1 MASSGS
7 AADSGSLRRYAL
19 TRLALVIPMVFIL
32 LTLVFVL
39 LRVAP
44 GDPVTAALGGHLD
57 PVELERRRREA
68 GYDRSIW
75 AQYGSFLKQVVT
87 GHLGH
92 PIIDPRSISGIIKQN
107 GGATLELTFFAT
119 LIALVIGIPLG
130 VLSARRRDTAL
141 DAGIRLF
148 GIITY
153 AAPVFFVGLL
163 LQLWLS
169 RDLNI
174 LPNSGQAGIDTQ
186 EWLTAHTHTHIAL
199 LDAIIGGNG
208 EAIGDLVKH
217 LIMPAFTL
225 GLLICGVFI
234 RLVRVNLIQSLRGD
248 YVEAARA
255 RGIHE
260 GRVVLRHA
268 FRNAL
273 VPVVTVMGLQTALL
287 LSGAVLTEETFNWPG
302 IGFTLIRALNQR
314 DYIAVQGMITVFAL
328 IVVGVSILIDFINA
342 AIDPRVRYK

>member
-1 MASSGS
+1 MARG
-7 AADSGSLRRYAL
+7 DGGSLRRYAL
-19 TRLALVIPMVFIL
+19 TRIALVLPMVFIL
-32 LTLVFVL
+32 VTLVFVL
-39 LRVAP
+39 MRVAP

-57 PVELERRRREA
+57 PAELARRRHEA
-68 GYDRSIW
+68 GYDRSIL
-75 AQYGSFLKQVVT
+75 AQYGSYLRQIVT
-87 GHLGH
+87 GQLGH
-92 PIIDPRSISGIIKQN
+92 PIIDPRSIGQIITEN

-119 LIALVIGIPLG
+119 AIALVVGIPLG
-130 VLSARRRDTAL
+130 MLAARRRDTPL

-148 GIITY
+148 GIVTY

-169 RDLNI
+169 RDLNL
-174 LPNSGQAGIDTQ
+174 LPNSGEASVATQ
-186 EWLTAHTHTHIAL
+186 EWLTAHTVTHVAL
-199 LDAIIGGNG
+199 VDALIGGNG
-208 EAIGDLVKH
+208 EALVDLIKH

-255 RGIHE
+255 RGIRE
-260 GRVVLRHA
+260 RRVVMRHA

-302 IGFTLIRALNQR
+302 IGFTLIRSLNQR
-314 DYIAVQGMITVFAL
+314 DYIAVQGIITVFAL
-328 IVVGVSILIDFINA
+328 IVVFVSILIDFVNA
-342 AIDPRVRYK
+342 AIDPRVRYQ

>member
-1 MASSGS
+1 MA

-19 TRLALVIPMVFIL
+19 TRLLLVVPMVFIL
-32 LTLVFVL
+32 LTVVFVL
-39 LRVAP
+39 MRVAP
-44 GDPVTAALGGHLD
+44 GDPVTAALGGHVD
-57 PVELERRRREA
+57 PVELARRRHEA
-68 GYDRSIW
+68 GYDRSILS
-75 AQYGSFLKQVVT
+75 QYGSYLKQVVT

-92 PIIDPRSISGIIKQN
+92 PIIDPRSVGGIIKDN
-107 GGATLELTFFAT
+107 GGATLELTVFAS
-119 LIALVIGIPLG
+119 LIALVIGLPLG
-130 VLSARRRDTAL
+130 VIAARKRDSAA

-169 RDLNI
+169 RDLNL
-174 LPNSGQAGIDTQ
+174 LPNSGEAGIDTQ
-186 EWLTAHTHTHIAL
+186 QWLNQHQHTHIAL
-199 LDAIIGGNG
+199 VDALIGGNG
-208 EAIGDLVKH
+208 EAITDILKH

-225 GLLICGVFI
+225 GLLISGVFI

-248 YVEAARA
+248 YIEAARA
-255 RGIHE
+255 RGIRE
-260 GRVVLRHA
+260 GSVVLRHA

-302 IGFTLIRALNQR
+302 IGFILIRSLNQR
-314 DYIAVQGMITVFAL
+314 DYVAVQGIITVFAL
-328 IVVGVSILIDFINA
+328 VVIAISLLIDFVNA
-342 AIDPRVRYK
+342 AIDPRVRYR

>member
-1 MASSGS
+1 MA
-7 AADSGSLRRYAL
+7 AAESGSLRRYAL

-39 LRVAP
+39 MRVAP

-57 PVELERRRREA
+57 PAELARRRREA
-68 GYDRSIW
+68 GYDRSIL
-75 AQYGSFLKQVVT
+75 AQYGSYMKQVLT

-92 PIIDPRSISGIIKQN
+92 PIIDPRSIGGIVKEN
-107 GGATLELTFFAT
+107 GGATLELTFFAS
-119 LIALVIGIPLG
+119 LIALVIGLPLG
-130 VLSARRRDTAL
+130 MLAARKRDTAT

-148 GIITY
+148 GIVTY

-169 RDLNI
+169 RDLNL
-174 LPNSGQAGIDTQ
+174 LPNSGEANVDTQ
-186 EWLTAHTHTHIAL
+186 SWLATHTHTHIAL

-208 EAIGDLVKH
+208 EAIVDILKH

-225 GLLICGVFI
+225 GLVICGVFI

-248 YVEAARA
+248 YIEAARA
-255 RGIHE
+255 RGIRE
-260 GRVVLRHA
+260 RSVVTRHA

-302 IGFTLIRALNQR
+302 IGFTLIRALNER
-314 DYIAVQGMITVFAL
+314 DYIAVQGIITVFAL
-328 IVVGVSILIDFINA
+328 IVVVISLLIDFVNA
-342 AIDPRVRYK
+342 GIDPRVRYK